1 MAFVNAYLTEEDKK
15 FIASFK
21 FHNPIG
27 RLNELAPL
35 PEEWSIDKENKYY
48 LICLGGQGEL
58 DSEFDVVD
66 IKDRY
71 QNVGNG

>member
-35 PEEWSIDKENKYY
+35 PEEWSIDRRINTTLYVWADREN
-48 LICLGGQGEL
+48 LIVSILL
-58 DSEFDVVD
+58 IIIS
-66 IKDRY
+66 
-71 QNVGNG
+71 